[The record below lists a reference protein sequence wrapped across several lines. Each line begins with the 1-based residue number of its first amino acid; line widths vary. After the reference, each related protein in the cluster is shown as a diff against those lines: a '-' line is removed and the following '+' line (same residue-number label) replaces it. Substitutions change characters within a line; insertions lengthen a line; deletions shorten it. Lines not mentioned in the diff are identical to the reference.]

1 MTKENNKLTR
11 DKEKLKEINEK
22 FKDKVTNKIIQY
34 KNLGKIILNIVS
46 VSAKNMSLIK
56 KEMNLMMNK
65 LR

>member
-1 MTKENNKLTR
+1 MAS
-11 DKEKLKEINEK
+11 
-22 FKDKVTNKIIQY
+22 KIIQY